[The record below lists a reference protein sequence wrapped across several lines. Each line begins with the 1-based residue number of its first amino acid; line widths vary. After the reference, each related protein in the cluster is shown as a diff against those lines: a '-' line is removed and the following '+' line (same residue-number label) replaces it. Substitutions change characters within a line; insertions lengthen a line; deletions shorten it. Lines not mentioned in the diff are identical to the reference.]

1 MKVPGW
7 EDRIAM
13 RGRAS
18 LPCRHWNL
26 DEKTQDGMPKATS
39 ALCKEG
45 SFRQIIPEGEARF
58 LEKGE
63 PGKQKAPRLPGAPLY
78 LVHSAP

>member
-13 RGRAS
+13 RGNAG
-18 LPCRHWNL
+18 LPSRHWNL

-39 ALCKEG
+39 ALCKEC
-45 SFRQIIPEGEARF
+45 SYRQIIPEGGARF
-58 LEKGE
+58 SEKASLESKRR
-63 PGKQKAPRLPGAPLY
+63 PGYLERLLI
-78 LVHSAP
+78 S